1 MDDSTPGSTL
11 RTNEVP
17 RTRTCV
23 TDGEPDRVLRGSIAF
38 TRDVNYSL
46 ALPAEPTAARPP
58 VLIALHGF
66 GEDGERML
74 ARFSSLT
81 ASGVAVLAPDA
92 PYPVEIRPQK
102 PGESARIGHAWYQF
116 TGDQAAFVASCRT
129 ASEHVSRVLDD
140 AAARHG
146 LDASRV
152 VLLGYSQGGYLAGL
166 WALSEPRRFAGLVA
180 VACRI
185 KTEVLPPEALRA
197 ASGLRVLAIHGKSD
211 AQVKLEPQ
219 QAAIDVLREHGF
231 AARLH
236 VYEGGH
242 GLRREVAA
250 LVQEFAREVLALA

>member
-1 MDDSTPGSTL
+1 M
-11 RTNEVP
+11 
-17 RTRTCV
+17 

-38 TRDVNYSL
+38 TREVSYSL
-46 ALPAEPTAARPP
+46 ALPAEPIAARPP
-58 VLIALHGF
+58 VLIVLHGF

-74 ARFSSLT
+74 ARFTSLT
-81 ASGVAVLAPDA
+81 ASGLAVLAPDA
-92 PYPVEIRPQK
+92 PYPVEMRPQK

-116 TGDQAAFVASCRT
+116 TGDQQAFVASCAT

-166 WALSEPRRFAGLVA
+166 WALTDPRRFAGLVA
-180 VACRI
+180 VSCRI
-185 KTEVLPPEALRA
+185 KTEVLTPDALRA
-197 ASGLRVLAIHGKSD
+197 ANGLKVLAIHGRSD
-211 AQVKLEPQ
+211 PQVRLEPQ

-231 AARLH
+231 DARLH

-250 LVQEFAREVLALA
+250 TAGDFVRGAFSTGC